1 MFGFGSIQ
9 PSSGDDVRGKTEP
22 PTQSVSERRE
32 LAIDT
37 QMDKIEDREGLNFEV
52 WAAMHQARDTMA
64 RCREMEVRPTGL
76 TGTQAAVM
84 WIVKNT
90 TAPPTPAEIS
100 RWIFREPHT
109 VSTLLKQMEKQGLVR
124 KIKDL
129 DRKNLVRIEVTKK
142 GEEAFRK
149 SRDGAKAVDD
159 ILNCLSDEEAKH
171 LLEYLKMLRSKA
183 LEKLGGRK
191 LTLPSGLKL

>member
-1 MFGFGSIQ
+1 L
-9 PSSGDDVRGKTEP
+9 SSEKTEGTEA

-32 LAIDT
+32 FAIDMQT
-37 QMDKIEDREGLNFEV
+37 DVNDNRGSLNFEI

-64 RCREMEVRPTGL
+64 RCREREVRPTGL
-76 TGTQAAVM
+76 TGTQAAVI

-109 VSTLLKQMEKQGLVR
+109 ISTLLKQMEKQGLVR

-129 DRKNLVRIEVTKK
+129 DRKNLVRIEVTEK
-142 GEEAFRK
+142 GEQAFRQ
-149 SRDGAKAVDD
+149 STEGRKAIDD

-171 LLEYLKMLRSKA
+171 LLECLKILRSKA

-191 LTLPSGLKL
+191 LTLPGGLKL